1 MSFDP
6 LPDSVLDGD
15 PVSRFFEILREADP
29 LVVEQEIKNL
39 IDKLTNLE
47 AFVAAK
53 ELEDE
58 ASIFYCESD
67 IREADRRNYC
77 IGAMARIVSQHE
89 R

>member
-15 PVSRFFEILREADP
+15 AVSRFFEILRESDP
-29 LVVEQEIKNL
+29 KIAEEEITAL
-39 IDKLTNLE
+39 IDRAQRLE
-47 AFVAAK
+47 AFVEERGLLK
-53 ELEDE
+53 E
-58 ASIFYCESD
+58 ASIHEID
-67 IREADRRNYC
+67 QQAERQNYC